1 MNIHSMQSFF
11 LVASLGAA
19 AVSPLA
25 AAQAS
30 VALEA
35 DIPMQTASDDGIIQ
49 AVTLYPGRAAV
60 TRGVGRDF
68 KQGLWTLRISNLPAS
83 VQGTSLQAK
92 VNAAAGTNPTVAPK
106 LLGVEYAET
115 PRLNFV
121 SSPEGLALAEK
132 VKDIKRRIEYLKQD
146 RVLLEHHD
154 KLVDQIGIRATAGAG
169 PEGATQPIDLEAAA
183 RQLEAVRAEKQRIL
197 ATARE
202 QNEMR
207 EKLDRELA
215 VAEQQLAERG
225 GADRTERTA
234 LVLMAI
240 PESCA
245 VDVEL
250 TYLVGN
256 ATWEPA
262 YAVRAAGDRGTVT
275 VEYDALVA
283 QRTGEDWKDVKLS
296 LSTAQPTR
304 ASSPPDVEPW
314 FVDVFVPPPPVAP
327 GAPMAVSSA
336 APRAMFDAMT
346 TGAPAAGEP
355 GTGGINENMARK
367 ALEELSASAAVQE
380 TGTAVAFEIPR
391 AVTLPSDSSKK
402 QRTRIGSFEPET
414 KFTFVAAPIIS
425 ESVFLRGDMT
435 NGSAFQLLPGTA
447 QVFMGGDFIG
457 ESAMPSVAP
466 KDEFRIF
473 FGPDRALRAKREVLS
488 KSTGSSGLFGGST
501 VTTWNDRITLD
512 NGTGRDVAV
521 ELYDRRPVSLNEKI
535 EVKVPSIAPALSTDK
550 RFTDGRAAQGILRW
564 DLAVPAAARGP
575 KAALVNWT
583 VEVSR
588 ANDVRTTP
596 LPD

>member
-1 MNIHSMQSFF
+1 MNIHSMQSFI
-11 LVASLGAA
+11 LIASIGAA

-30 VALEA
+30 VAIDA

-92 VNAAAGTNPTVAPK
+92 VNPAAGTSPKVAPK
-106 LLGVEYAET
+106 LLGVEYSET
-115 PRLNFV
+115 PRLAFV
-121 SSPEGLALAEK
+121 SSPEGIALAEK

-146 RVLLEHHD
+146 RALLEHHD

-169 PEGATQPIDLEAAA
+169 PEGATQPIELEAAA

-202 QNEMR
+202 QNELR
-207 EKLDRELA
+207 EKLDRELV

-234 LVLMAI
+234 LVLMAV

-245 VDVEL
+245 VDLEL

-314 FVDVFVPPPPVAP
+314 FVDVFVPVPMTP
-327 GAPMAVSSA
+327 GAPMAMMEA
-336 APRAMFDAMT
+336 AAFNDPVTAST
-346 TGAPAAGEP
+346 PAAGEP
-355 GTGGINENMARK
+355 GTGGFASNVARK

-380 TGTAVAFEIPR
+380 TGTAVSFEIPR

-473 FGPDRALRAKREVLS
+473 FGPDRALRAKREVLA
-488 KSTGSSGLFGGST
+488 KSTGTSGLFGGST

-512 NGTGRDVAV
+512 NGTGRDVTV

-535 EVKVPSIAPALSTDK
+535 EVKVPSIIPALSTDK

-564 DLAVPAAARGP
+564 DLTVPAAARGP
-575 KAALVNWT
+575 KAATVNWT

>member
-1 MNIHSMQSFF
+1 MNIHSMQSFV

-30 VALEA
+30 VAIDA

-92 VNAAAGTNPTVAPK
+92 VNPAAGTSPKVAPK
-106 LLGVEYAET
+106 LLGVEYSET
-115 PRLNFV
+115 PRLAFV
-121 SSPEGLALAEK
+121 SSPEGIALAEK

-146 RVLLEHHD
+146 RALLEHHD

-169 PEGATQPIDLEAAA
+169 PEGATQPIELEAAA

-202 QNEMR
+202 QNELR
-207 EKLDRELA
+207 EKLDRELV

-234 LVLMAI
+234 LVLMAV

-262 YAVRAAGDRGTVT
+262 YAVRAAGDRSTVT

-314 FVDVFVPPPPVAP
+314 FVDVFVPPPPMMP
-327 GAPMAVSSA
+327 GAPMAMMEA
-336 APRAMFDAMT
+336 AAFNDPVTAS
-346 TGAPAAGEP
+346 APAAGEP
-355 GTGGINENMARK
+355 GTGGFASNVARK

-380 TGTAVAFEIPR
+380 TGTAVSFEIPR

-473 FGPDRALRAKREVLS
+473 FGPDRALRAKREVLA
-488 KSTGSSGLFGGST
+488 KSTGTSGLFGGST

-535 EVKVPSIAPALSTDK
+535 EVKVPSIVPALSTDK

-564 DLAVPAAARGP
+564 DLTVPAAARGP
-575 KAALVNWT
+575 KAATVNWT

>member
-1 MNIHSMQSFF
+1 MNIHSMQSFI

-19 AVSPLA
+19 AVPSLA
-25 AAQAS
+25 IAQQS
-30 VALEA
+30 VALDA

-60 TRGVGRDF
+60 TRGVRRDF

-92 VNAAAGTNPTVAPK
+92 VNPAAGTSPKVAPK
-106 LLGVEYAET
+106 LLGVEYSET
-115 PRLNFV
+115 PRLAFV

-146 RVLLEHHD
+146 RALLERHD
-154 KLVDQIGIRATAGAG
+154 KLVDQIGIRASAGAG
-169 PEGATQPIDLEAAA
+169 PEGATQPIELEAAA

-202 QNEMR
+202 QNELR
-207 EKLDRELA
+207 EKLDRELV

-245 VDVEL
+245 VDVQL

-262 YAVRAAGDRGTVT
+262 YAVRAAGDRGAVT

-314 FVDVFVPPPPVAP
+314 FVDVFVPPPMTP
-327 GAPMAVSSA
+327 GAPVAAVA
-336 APRAMFDAMT
+336 APAPMFDAMT

-355 GTGGINENMARK
+355 GTGGFASNAARK
-367 ALEELSASAAVQE
+367 ALEEISASAAVQE
-380 TGTAVAFEIPR
+380 TGTAVSFEIPR

-414 KFTFVAAPIIS
+414 KYTFVAAPIIS

-473 FGPDRALRAKREVLS
+473 FGPDRALRAKREVLA
-488 KSTGSSGLFGGST
+488 KSTGTSGLFGGST

-512 NGTGRDVAV
+512 NGSGRDVAV

-535 EVKVPSIAPALSTDK
+535 EVKVPSIMPALSTDK

-564 DLAVPAAARGP
+564 DLTVPAAARGP
-575 KAALVNWT
+575 KAATVNWT